1 MIDDETAAVFREEL
15 RDLLDSLERG
25 LLDLKAAPA
34 DAALVDQV
42 FRDLHTVKGSGAM
55 FGYTA
60 LAAFIHSFET
70 QFDKV
75 RAGEVPVTPGLIR
88 LALAARDE
96 IPGLV
101 EGTPDPDGRREAILQ
116 GLVALGAP
124 DAAPDVRVGVDDAEG
139 PVALEFRLLGEAL
152 GLGARPEVVLNEL
165 RELGAVRIVADLA
178 GVPALDV
185 LDPDT
190 CHIGWRLEL
199 PPSVTEAQV
208 EDVFLFVDAEWKL
221 TRSGPADGAGFDFHL
236 GAGGFEGTLGLVAG
250 PVAGPVFGHVP
261 EAVTDAGAVG
271 GAVEG
276 AVGGA
281 VGGGLAVRP
290 VSADGDAV
298 APAVAS
304 VAHAAATVRVPAE
317 RLDALM
323 DAVGELV
330 IVEARLTELARQSR
344 DPALMSTAEQ
354 ITRLAAGLRDA
365 TMTMRMVPMR
375 SLVGRFRRLV
385 TGLSDTLEKPVT
397 FSVLGE
403 DTELDKTVI
412 EKLADPLVHVLRNA
426 IDHGMETAD
435 ERAAAGKPVAGVIEL
450 SAAHAGA
457 EVLIRVR
464 DDGRGMDPARIRA
477 KAVAQGLVAPDA
489 VLTEA
494 QVFALVFEPGFST
507 ATEVTEL
514 SGRGVGMDVVRRT
527 IESLRGNIEID
538 SKHGHGTTVTL
549 RLPLTLAIIEGL
561 LIEVAGEKYT
571 LPMASVHEI
580 VALPPDRAVPKR
592 TGDFLDIRGR
602 FVPFLRLR
610 SLFDCGGAVGG
621 GQAGGGQVGGGQAG
635 GQNVVIVS
643 SGETRVGI
651 VVDRI
656 VGTNQTV
663 IKQMS
668 KLHAGV
674 RAVSGAT
681 ILGDGSVALILDIG
695 HLIALGRVAVPVVGQ
710 VAVAGTGFA
719 EVAA

>member
-1 MIDDETAAVFREEL
+1 MVDDELAGVFREEL

-25 LLDLKAAPA
+25 LLDLKAAPQ
-34 DAALVDQV
+34 DMGLVNQV

-55 FGYTA
+55 FGFVE
-60 LAAFIHSFET
+60 LAAFIHRFET
-70 QFDKV
+70 LFDRV
-75 RAGEVPVTPGLIR
+75 RGGEVPVSAELIR

-101 EGTPDPDGRREAILQ
+101 DGVADPEGRRDAILAGLGALAEGTAEP
-116 GLVALGAP
+116 
-124 DAAPDVRVGVDDAEG
+124 AAAV
-139 PVALEFRLLGEAL
+139 PVATPLVTPLVTGPALLEFRLLGEAL
-152 GLGARPEVVLNEL
+152 GLGARPEVVLAEL
-165 RELGAVRIVADLA
+165 RAMGAEGIVADLA
-178 GVPALDV
+178 DVPPLD
-185 LDPDT
+185 LLEPDQ
-190 CHIGWRLEL
+190 CHIVWRMRL
-199 PPSVTEAQV
+199 PAAVTEAQV
-208 EDVFLFVDAEWKL
+208 EDVFLFTDAEWKL
-221 TRSGPADGAGFDFHL
+221 VRALPEGEGFAFELGEGAGEEAGEEAGAGA
-236 GAGGFEGTLGLVAG
+236 GAGGGAVAAPAGAG
-250 PVAGPVFGHVP
+250 PLAQVAATPVQAASV
-261 EAVTDAGAVG
+261 
-271 GAVEG
+271 
-276 AVGGA
+276 
-281 VGGGLAVRP
+281 LQ
-290 VSADGDAV
+290 
-298 APAVAS
+298 AVAS
-304 VAHAAATVRVPAE
+304 AVAEGPAVVAAAATIRVPAE

-375 SLVGRFRRLV
+375 SLVGRFRRLIS
-385 TGLSDTLEKPVT
+385 GLSDNLGKPVS
-397 FSVLGE
+397 FNVQGE

-426 IDHGMETAD
+426 IDHGMETAE
-435 ERAAAGKPVAGVIEL
+435 ERQSSGKPQTGMIEL
-450 SAAHAGA
+450 SAEHAGA

-477 KAVAQGLVAPDA
+477 KAVAQGIIAPDA

-527 IESLRGNIEID
+527 IESLRGAIEIE
-538 SKHGHGTTVTL
+538 STLGSGTSVTL

-561 LIEVAGEKYT
+561 LVEVAGEKYT
-571 LPMASVHEI
+571 LPMAMVQEI
-580 VALPPDRAVPKR
+580 VALPPDRALPKR

-610 SLFDCGGAVGG
+610 GLFDCAGEPGAE
-621 GQAGGGQVGGGQAG
+621 
-635 GQNVVIVS
+635 QNVVIVAT
-643 SGETRVGI
+643 GENRVGI

-681 ILGDGSVALILDIG
+681 ILGDGSVALILDVG
-695 HLIALGRVAVPVVGQ
+695 HLIGLGR
-710 VAVAGTGFA
+710 GTGPAGFAGMAFA

>member
-1 MIDDETAAVFREEL
+1 MVDDELAGVFREEL

-25 LLDLKAAPA
+25 LLDLKAAPQ
-34 DAALVDQV
+34 DMGLVNQV

-55 FGYTA
+55 FGFVE
-60 LAAFIHSFET
+60 LAAFIHRFET
-70 QFDKV
+70 LFDKV
-75 RAGEVPVTPGLIR
+75 RAGEVPVSAELIR

-101 EGTPDPDGRREAILQ
+101 DGVADPEGRRDAILS
-116 GLVALGAP
+116 GLAALGCPVAE
-124 DAAPDVRVGVDDAEG
+124 AAPVAAAVAAVGG
-139 PVALEFRLLGEAL
+139 VAPQAAASLTLEFRLLGEAL
-152 GLGARPEVVLNEL
+152 GLGARPEVVLGEL
-165 RELGAVRIVADLA
+165 RALGAGAIVADLA
-178 GVPALDV
+178 DVPPLD
-185 LDPDT
+185 LLEPDA
-190 CHIGWRLEL
+190 CHIVWRMVL
-199 PPSVTEAQV
+199 PGSVTEAQV
-208 EDVFLFVDAEWKL
+208 EDVFLFTDAEWKL
-221 TRSGPADGAGFDFHL
+221 TRDWPESGGFDFEL
-236 GAGGFEGTLGLVAG
+236 GAAGTELPAVEDAAVVA
-250 PVAGPVFGHVP
+250 PVATPVAAP
-261 EAVTDAGAVG
+261 AAT
-271 GAVEG
+271 
-276 AVGGA
+276 
-281 VGGGLAVRP
+281 P
-290 VSADGDAV
+290 AV
-298 APAVAS
+298 APVLQAVPAAEAVPAAVA
-304 VAHAAATVRVPAE
+304 AAAATIRVPAE

-344 DPALMSTAEQ
+344 DPALMTTAEQ

-375 SLVGRFRRLV
+375 SLVGRFRRLIS
-385 TGLSDTLEKPVT
+385 GLSDSLGKPVA
-397 FSVLGE
+397 FNVLGE

-426 IDHGMETAD
+426 IDHGMETQD
-435 ERAAAGKPVAGVIEL
+435 ERAAKGKSGTGIIEL
-450 SAAHAGA
+450 SAQHAGA

-477 KAVAQGLVAPDA
+477 KAVSQGIIAPEA

-494 QVFALVFEPGFST
+494 QTFALVFEPGFST

-527 IESLRGNIEID
+527 IEGLRGSIEID
-538 SKHGHGTTVTL
+538 SKLGSGTSVTL

-571 LPMASVHEI
+571 LPMAMVQEI
-580 VALPPDRAVPKR
+580 VALPKDRAEPKR
-592 TGDFLDIRGR
+592 SGDFLDIRGK

-610 SLFDCGGAVGG
+610 SLFDC
-621 GQAGGGQVGGGQAG
+621 AGSAPGE
-635 GQNVVIVS
+635 QNVVIVS

-681 ILGDGSVALILDIG
+681 ILGDGSVALILDVG
-695 HLIALGRVAVPVVGQ
+695 HLIGLGRGAATQGM
-710 VAVAGTGFA
+710 AFA

>member
-1 MIDDETAAVFREEL
+1 MIDEETAAVFREEL
-15 RDLLDSLERG
+15 RDLVDSLERG

-34 DAALVDQV
+34 DMALVNQV

-55 FGYTA
+55 FGYA
-60 LAAFIHSFET
+60 ELAGFIHRFET
-70 QFDKV
+70 AFDRV
-75 RAGEVPVTPGLIR
+75 RAGEVPVTADLIR

-96 IPGLV
+96 IPRLV
-101 EGTPDPDGRREAILQ
+101 EGQADTEGRRAAILD
-116 GLVALGAP
+116 GLAALRPEGAEAAAGGADAGAADTDRAGA
-124 DAAPDVRVGVDDAEG
+124 DAAG
-139 PVALEFRLLGEAL
+139 PMALEFRLLGPAL
-152 GLGARPEVVLNEL
+152 GLGARPEAVLAEL
-165 RELGAVRIVADLA
+165 RDIGAVDIVADLA
-178 GVPALDV
+178 EVPPLDQ
-185 LDPDT
+185 LDPDQ
-190 CHIGWRLEL
+190 CMIVWRALV
-199 PPSVTEAQV
+199 PAGISEAQV
-208 EDVFLFVDAEWKL
+208 EEAFIFVDAEWKL
-221 TRSGPADGAGFDFHL
+221 TRLPVADGGGFDFGL
-236 GAGGFEGTLGLVAG
+236 EPAEAAAPAQDAGEAAAVAAPVVAAQAG
-250 PVAGPVFGHVP
+250 PQAGVQ
-261 EAVTDAGAVG
+261 A
-271 GAVEG
+271 
-276 AVGGA
+276 
-281 VGGGLAVRP
+281 
-290 VSADGDAV
+290 
-298 APAVAS
+298 APMA
-304 VAHAAATVRVPAE
+304 AHSAATIRVSAE

-344 DPALMSTAEQ
+344 DAALMTTAEQ

-385 TGLSDTLEKPVT
+385 TELSDRLAKPVT
-397 FSVLGE
+397 FAVLGE

-426 IDHGMETAD
+426 LDHGMETPAHRQD
-435 ERAAAGKPVAGVIEL
+435 SGKPATGVIEL
-450 SAAHAGA
+450 SAEHAGA

-464 DDGRGMDPARIRA
+464 DDGRGMDPAKIRA
-477 KAVAQGLVAPDA
+477 KAVAQGLVAHDA

-494 QVFALVFEPGFST
+494 QIFGLVFEPGFST
-507 ATEVTEL
+507 ATEVTDL

-527 IESLRGNIEID
+527 IESLRGAIEID
-538 SKHGHGTTVTL
+538 SKLGQGTTVTL

-561 LIEVAGEKYT
+561 LVEVGGEKYT
-571 LPMASVHEI
+571 LPMAAVHEI
-580 VALPPDRAVPKR
+580 VALPQDRAEPKR

-610 SLFDCGGAVGG
+610 SLFGCAGA
-621 GQAGGGQVGGGQAG
+621 APAE
-635 GQNVVIVS
+635 QNVVIVS
-643 SGETRVGI
+643 AGEQRVGI

-681 ILGDGSVALILDIG
+681 ILGDGSVALILDVG
-695 HLIALGRVAVPVVGQ
+695 HLIGLGRTMPVGP

>member
-1 MIDDETAAVFREEL
+1 MTEDLDAIFREEL
-15 RDLLDSLERG
+15 RDLLESLERG
-25 LLDLKAAPA
+25 LLDLKAAPE
-34 DAALVDQV
+34 DMGLVNQV

-55 FGYTA
+55 FGFVE
-60 LAAFIHSFET
+60 LAAFIHRFET
-70 QFDKV
+70 LFDRV
-75 RAGEVPVTPGLIR
+75 RGGEVPVSAELIR

-101 EGTPDPDGRREAILQ
+101 DGVADPEGRRDAILA
-116 GLVALGAP
+116 GLGAL
-124 DAAPDVRVGVDDAEG
+124 AEG
-139 PVALEFRLLGEAL
+139 AAEPAAAVPAATPLVTPLVTGPALLEFRLLGEAL
-152 GLGARPEVVLNEL
+152 GLGARPEVVLAEL
-165 RELGAVRIVADLA
+165 RAMGAEGIVADLA
-178 GVPALDV
+178 DVPPLD
-185 LDPDT
+185 LLEPDQ
-190 CHIGWRLEL
+190 CHIVWRMRL
-199 PPSVTEAQV
+199 PAAVTEAQV
-208 EDVFLFVDAEWKL
+208 EDVFLFTDAEWKL
-221 TRSGPADGAGFDFHL
+221 VRALPEGEGFAFELGEGAGEEAGEEA
-236 GAGGFEGTLGLVAG
+236 GAGGGAVAAPAGAG
-250 PVAGPVFGHVP
+250 PLAQVAATPVQAASV
-261 EAVTDAGAVG
+261 
-271 GAVEG
+271 
-276 AVGGA
+276 
-281 VGGGLAVRP
+281 LQ
-290 VSADGDAV
+290 
-298 APAVAS
+298 AVAS
-304 VAHAAATVRVPAE
+304 AVAEGPAVVAAAATIRVPAE

-375 SLVGRFRRLV
+375 SLVGRFRRLIS
-385 TGLSDTLEKPVT
+385 GLSDNLGKPVS
-397 FSVLGE
+397 FNVQGE

-426 IDHGMETAD
+426 IDHGMETAE
-435 ERAAAGKPVAGVIEL
+435 ERQSSGKPQTGMIEL
-450 SAAHAGA
+450 SAEHAGA

-464 DDGRGMDPARIRA
+464 DDGRGMDAARIRA
-477 KAVAQGLVAPDA
+477 KAVAQGIIAPDA

-527 IESLRGNIEID
+527 IESLRGAIEIE
-538 SKHGHGTTVTL
+538 STLGSGTSVTL

-561 LIEVAGEKYT
+561 LVEVAGEKYT
-571 LPMASVHEI
+571 LPMAMVQEI
-580 VALPPDRAVPKR
+580 VALPPDRALPKR

-610 SLFDCGGAVGG
+610 RLFDCAGEAGAE
-621 GQAGGGQVGGGQAG
+621 
-635 GQNVVIVS
+635 QNVVIVA
-643 SGETRVGI
+643 SGENRVGI

-681 ILGDGSVALILDIG
+681 ILGDGSVALILDVG
-695 HLIALGRVAVPVVGQ
+695 HLIGLGR
-710 VAVAGTGFA
+710 GTGPAGFAGMAFA

>member
-1 MIDDETAAVFREEL
+1 MIDDDMTAVFREEL

-25 LLDLKAAPA
+25 LLDLQAAP
-34 DAALVDQV
+34 DDMALINQV

-55 FGYTA
+55 FGFTD

-75 RAGEVPVTPGLIR
+75 RAGEVPVTPELIR
-88 LALAARDE
+88 LALSARDE

-101 EGTPDPDGRREAILQ
+101 DGAADPEGRRVAILA

-124 DAAPDVRVGVDDAEG
+124 ADAPADAPATAGLG
-139 PVALEFRLLGEAL
+139 PLVLEFRLLGEAL
-152 GLGARPEVVLNEL
+152 GLGARPEIVLNEL
-165 RELGAVRIVADLA
+165 RELGASGIVADLA
-178 GVPALDV
+178 EVPPLDM

-190 CHIGWRLEL
+190 CHMVWRMEL
-199 PPSVTEAQV
+199 PAAVTEAQV

-221 TRSGPADGAGFDFHL
+221 TRLVVSDGSGFDFQL
-236 GAGGFEGTLGLVAG
+236 GTDGGAAAAGGAVAAAQPVGGT
-250 PVAGPVFGHVP
+250 
-261 EAVTDAGAVG
+261 VG
-271 GAVEG
+271 GAVAPVAQAVG
-276 AVGGA
+276 VRAVGVRVGGA
-281 VGGGLAVRP
+281 EQ
-290 VSADGDAV
+290 DA
-298 APAVAS
+298 APQAQAQ
-304 VAHAAATVRVPAE
+304 AAATIRVSAE

-344 DPALMSTAEQ
+344 DPALMATAEQ

-385 TGLSDTLEKPVT
+385 MGLSDTLAKPVT
-397 FSVLGE
+397 FSVMGE

-426 IDHGMETAD
+426 IDHGMETAT
-435 ERAAAGKPVAGVIEL
+435 ERAASGKSVSGVIEL
-450 SAAHAGA
+450 SAEHSGA

-477 KAVAQGLVAPDA
+477 KAVSQGLVAADT

-494 QVFALVFEPGFST
+494 QIFALVFEPGFST

-527 IESLRGNIEID
+527 IESLRGNIEIE
-538 SKHGHGTTVTL
+538 SKLGVGTTVTL

-580 VALPPDRAVPKR
+580 VALPRDRVTPKR

-610 SLFDCGGAVGG
+610 SLFDCA
-621 GQAGGGQVGGGQAG
+621 GQPAAE
-635 GQNVVIVS
+635 QNVVIVS

-668 KLHAGV
+668 KLHSGV

-681 ILGDGSVALILDIG
+681 ILGDGSVALILDVG
-695 HLIALGRVAVPVVGQ
+695 HLIVLGRSAPVGPVGQ
-710 VAVAGTGFA
+710 VAQLGMGFA

>member
-1 MIDDETAAVFREEL
+1 MVDDDMTAVFREEL
-15 RDLLDSLERG
+15 RDLVDSLERG
-25 LLDLKAAPA
+25 LLDLQAAP
-34 DAALVDQV
+34 DDMALVNQV

-55 FGYTA
+55 FGFTD

-75 RAGEVPVTPGLIR
+75 RAGEVPVTPELIR

-101 EGTPDPDGRREAILQ
+101 DGRPDPEGRRGEILH
-116 GLVALGAP
+116 GLAALGVVAAAGDVVAATA
-124 DAAPDVRVGVDDAEG
+124 DAGGVATGAG
-139 PVALEFRLLGEAL
+139 PLALEFRLLGEAL
-152 GLGARPEVVLNEL
+152 GLGARPEIVLKEL
-165 RELGAVRIVADLA
+165 RDLGATAIVADLA
-178 GVPALDV
+178 DVPPLDT

-199 PPSVTEAQV
+199 PASVTEAQV

-221 TRSGPADGAGFDFHL
+221 TRLAVADGSGFAFEL
-236 GAGGFEGTLGLVAG
+236 GAEAGVSSEAAADVPVVAAPVAQPLAG
-250 PVAGPVFGHVP
+250 PVAK
-261 EAVTDAGAVG
+261 A
-271 GAVEG
+271 
-276 AVGGA
+276 
-281 VGGGLAVRP
+281 
-290 VSADGDAV
+290 VSAEAEPAPV
-298 APAVAS
+298 AQGQ
-304 VAHAAATVRVPAE
+304 ATIRVSAE

-344 DPALMSTAEQ
+344 DPALMTTAEQ

-385 TGLSDTLEKPVT
+385 MGLSDTLAKPVT

-426 IDHGMETAD
+426 IDHGMETA
-435 ERAAAGKPVAGVIEL
+435 EQRAESGKPVTGVIEL
-450 SAAHAGA
+450 SAQHAGA

-477 KAVAQGLVAPDA
+477 KAVAQGLIAPDA
-489 VLTEA
+489 VLTEG
-494 QVFALVFEPGFST
+494 QIFALIFEPGFST

-538 SKHGHGTTVTL
+538 SKLGLGTTVTL

-580 VALPPDRAVPKR
+580 VALPTDRETPKR

-610 SLFDCGGAVGG
+610 SLFDCGGHP
-621 GQAGGGQVGGGQAG
+621 AGP
-635 GQNVVIVS
+635 QNVVIVS
-643 SGETRVGI
+643 SGESRVGI

-668 KLHAGV
+668 KLHSGV

-681 ILGDGSVALILDIG
+681 ILGDGSVALILDVG
-695 HLIALGRVAVPVVGQ
+695 HLIGLGRVMPTGP
-710 VAVAGTGFA
+710 VAVTGTGFA